1 MRHLAR
7 ALLLSL
13 LAVPFSLAQTT
24 GTITGRA
31 TDDNGGPL
39 PGASIEAR
47 SDALQGT
54 KTAVTQADG
63 LFRLTLLPP
72 GTYSV
77 TATLQGFARVQKVV
91 VVLLDR
97 SATVD
102 FRLSPSAT
110 AEVTV
115 TAGAPTIDTTSTT
128 LGNNVTQRSIQ
139 SLPTARNYASV
150 VQTVAGTSTDN
161 ANSDQTAL
169 TVYGSSGAENGY
181 LIDGINT
188 TNVEYGLQGKELNF
202 EFIQE
207 IDVKT
212 GGYEAEHGRATGGI
226 VNVITRSGGNEYHGD
241 AFGYY
246 TDNSLQAS
254 NKNIG
259 ATLQGATVGFRRED
273 FGADLGGPILKD
285 RLWFFGAYD
294 WVQNTVDNQLT
305 SGPFEGSIIPTKSTR
320 NLGSAKL
327 TWTVASGHSVV
338 ASYIQDPRTD
348 TGAIN
353 DANHTLN
360 GDLLTFLGEQQF
372 GGRDYALRYDGILTS
387 QVSLSFQ
394 GARHD
399 EQNSVGPSTTAGD
412 TIEYIDTRADNFQTG
427 GFGLVQQK
435 SFVRYFAGGSAT
447 FYAGNH
453 EIKTGLEWEQET
465 ADVVKRMSGGQQVT
479 IFDNPLNAAQPIY
492 QHFYWTIPT
501 ATVNPFNA
509 PVSQLNANPKH
520 KILSLT
526 LRTAGPFCRNL
537 TAQRRRPLGP
547 AEDHRRVR
555 RDPDRPQEGFRAARR
570 DHLDSGR
577 RPQNEG
583 LRLVRPLLRA
593 DPDGSRD
600 SVVLLRAAAAH
611 HQLQPDFRHPRPS
624 GGRAPRHPRAASSA
638 GSPSR
643 RTRTSATSTSA
654 SSSSA
659 ASARSHR
666 TWSWAPSTSTA
677 TTARSSRTFCAP
689 TTARTASA
697 TRGRASCSRS
707 SRSTTPRLSRRPSPS
722 ASSTGSSST
731 PRSASPTTGR

>member
-1 MRHLAR
+1 MRTLAR

-13 LAVPFSLAQTT
+13 LSLLAASFSLAQTT

-54 KTAVTQADG
+54 KAAVTQADG
-63 LFRLTLLPP
+63 FFRLTLLPP

-139 SLPTARNYASV
+139 SLPTARNYSSV

-246 TDNSLQAS
+246 TDNGLQAS
-254 NKNIG
+254 NKNVG
-259 ATLQGATVGFRRED
+259 ATLQGATVGYRRED
-273 FGADLGGPILKD
+273 FGADLGGPILRD

-294 WVQNTVDNQLT
+294 WVQNTIDNQLT
-305 SGPFEGSIIPTKSTR
+305 TGPFEGSIIPTKSTR

-338 ASYIQDPRTD
+338 ASYIQDPRARHGSDQRRQPHPERGPAHLPRRAAVRRTRLRAALRRHPELSGLAFP
-348 TGAIN
+348 TGGAARRAELRRAL
-353 DANHTLN
+353 DDGRRHDRVHRHASRQLPD
-360 GDLLTFLGEQQF
+360 GRLRPRAAEELCSLFRRQF
-372 GGRDYALRYDGILTS
+372 GDFLRWKPRDQDGTRVGAGHRRRRQEDVGR
-387 QVSLSFQ
+387 
-394 GARHD
+394 
-399 EQNSVGPSTTAGD
+399 TAGHD
-412 TIEYIDTRADNFQTG
+412 LRQPSERGPTHLPALLLDDPDGDSQPVQRAGLAVERQSRSTR
-427 GFGLVQQK
+427 
-435 SFVRYFAGGSAT
+435 SCR
-447 FYAGNH
+447 
-453 EIKTGLEWEQET
+453 
-465 ADVVKRMSGGQQVT
+465 
-479 IFDNPLNAAQPIY
+479 P
-492 QHFYWTIPT
+492 
-501 ATVNPFNA
+501 
-509 PVSQLNANPKH
+509 
-520 KILSLT
+520 T
-526 LRTAGPFCRNL
+526 LRTAGPFCR
-537 TAQRRRPLGP
+537 
-547 AEDHRRVR
+547 
-555 RDPDRPQEGFRAARR
+555 
-570 DHLDSGR
+570 S
-577 RPQNEG
+577 
-583 LRLVRPLLRA
+583 
-593 DPDGSRD
+593 
-600 SVVLLRAAAAH
+600 
-611 HQLQPDFRHPRPS
+611 
-624 GGRAPRHPRAASSA
+624 
-638 GSPSR
+638 
-643 RTRTSATSTSA
+643 
-654 SSSSA
+654 
-659 ASARSHR
+659 
-666 TWSWAPSTSTA
+666 
-677 TTARSSRTFCAP
+677 
-689 TTARTASA
+689 
-697 TRGRASCSRS
+697 
-707 SRSTTPRLSRRPSPS
+707 
-722 ASSTGSSST
+722 
-731 PRSASPTTGR
+731 